1 MNTPVTLVYLQ
12 KCLEKLSTSSAEIV
26 NAFTTDTDEQYRVWA
41 NNLSR
46 QCQSAFDE
54 LTYLVPWILHP
65 ASSEILDKY
74 PDINAIPTL
83 REIAKRS
90 EISNVIEQFESN

>member
-1 MNTPVTLVYLQ
+1 MNVILNEHPVTLIYLR

-26 NAFTTDTDEQYRVWA
+26 NAFTADTDEQYRMWA

-54 LTYLVPWILHP
+54 LTYLVPWINHP
-65 ASSEILDKY
+65 DSPEIMDKY
-74 PDINAIPTL
+74 PVINAIPTL
-83 REIAKRS
+83 RKSPILM
-90 EISNVIEQFESN
+90 

>member
-1 MNTPVTLVYLQ
+1 MNHPVTLDYLR
-12 KCLEKLSTSSAEIV
+12 KCLEKLSASSAEIV
-26 NAFTTDTDEQYRVWA
+26 NAFTADTDEQYRIWA
-41 NNLSR
+41 NKLSR

-65 ASSEILDKY
+65 VSPEILDKY

-83 REIAKRS
+83 REIAN
-90 EISNVIEQFESN
+90 INVGEFAS